1 MRKGH
6 PLGVNRY
13 APILRLGAPLIA
25 FFLVQQLANLIGVAF
40 YGHLGDAALAG
51 VGAAGAILGVV
62 MALLFGFDTGAQALI
77 SRAVG
82 AGSPSR
88 PGEVLADTLAGA
100 IPLGALLAVGLWA
113 FGPTVLAILI
123 HDKAALAAGS
133 AFLRASAPQLLFLA
147 VTTPINAGWIASG
160 RPGVAFLVT
169 VITATAQVGFTW
181 LLVFG
186 VGPIA
191 AEGAAGVGMAGTLD
205 TLLGLCLQIFLALR
219 LRLVPRWAAPSLA
232 GTLEVVAIGW
242 PVSVQQS
249 LVQFFLIIIFFIVA
263 QLGVAQAAVLNVLV
277 SLTLAPIQTMTG
289 FGVAAATLVGQ
300 SLGRGEVDAARR
312 WGWRSAGVGV
322 LVTAPMGLVAVLAPG
337 PLLGLFLHDPAT
349 LALAILPT
357 RIAGL
362 AVGLDAAGRIL
373 GFAFRGAGA
382 TKIAAGVPFASQ
394 WLIQVPL
401 MWWVALRLGA
411 GVTGVVAVQTG
422 VVFADAALF
431 AALWSGGL
439 WTRGRPAAAADLADV
454 PPDARRIAILGG
466 GGAGKSTLARRL
478 GAARGLPVIHLD
490 RLVFGPGWT
499 RLGAEAVRQRLTA
512 ALPDDAWIVE
522 GTYAEAS
529 ELTLPRADL
538 VLWIDQPT
546 WLRMWRSWR
555 KTRDHQGRPRADRP
569 EGCAEGFGWRYA
581 VIVLRYGRL
590 SKSWERGL
598 DALSRTPVVR
608 LRGDRAIARLLG
620 EDVR

>member
-1 MRKGH
+1 MRTQP
-6 PLGVNRY
+6 PLGFQRY

-25 FFLVQQLANLIGVAF
+25 FFLVQSLANLVGVALL
-40 YGHLGDAALAG
+40 GHLGDAVLAG
-51 VGAAGAILGVV
+51 VGAANAIYGVV

-82 AGSPSR
+82 AGSRSR
-88 PGEVLADTLAGA
+88 PGEVLADALAAA
-100 IPLGALLAVGLWA
+100 IPLGACLAIGLWA
-113 FGPTVLAILI
+113 FGPAVLAMLT

-133 AFLRASAPQLLFLA
+133 AFLRAAAPSLLLLA

-169 VITATAQVGFTW
+169 VVTATAQVGFTW
-181 LLVFG
+181 LLLFG
-186 VGPIA
+186 AGPIA
-191 AEGAAGVGMAGTLD
+191 PQGAAGAGLAGTLD
-205 TLLGLCLQIFLALR
+205 TLLGLGLQLVLALR
-219 LRLVPRWAAPSLA
+219 LRLVPRWSAPSLA
-232 GTLEVVAIGW
+232 GALEVVAIGW
-242 PVSVQQS
+242 PVSAQQS
-249 LVQFFLIIIFFIVA
+249 LVQCFLIIIFFIVA
-263 QLGVAQAAVLNVLV
+263 QLGVAQAAVINVLV
-277 SLTLAPIQTMTG
+277 SLTLVPIQTMTG

-312 WGWRSAGVGV
+312 WGWRSAGVGA
-322 LVTAPMGLVAVLAPG
+322 LVTAPMGLIAVLAPG

-349 LALAILPT
+349 LALAILPA

-401 MWWVALRLGA
+401 MWWIALRLGM
-411 GVTGVVAVQTG
+411 GVTGVVLVQGG

-439 WTRGRPAAAADLADV
+439 WTRAGPPARADV
-454 PPDARRIAILGG
+454 AGLAPDARRIAILGG

-490 RLVFGPGWT
+490 RVVFGPGWT
-499 RLGAEAVRQRLTA
+499 RLEPEAVRARLVA

-546 WLRMWRSWR
+546 WLRLWRSWR
-555 KTRDHQGRPRADRP
+555 KTRRHRGRPRADRP
-569 EGCAEGFGWRYA
+569 DGCTEAFGWRYA
-581 VIVLRYGRL
+581 GMLLRYGRL
-590 SKSWERGL
+590 SGAWERQL
-598 DALSRTPVVR
+598 NALARLPVIH
-608 LRGDRAIARLLG
+608 LRGDRDIARLLG
-620 EDVR
+620 EDA

>member
-1 MRKGH
+1 MRKDD
-6 PLGVNRY
+6 PLTQRRY

-25 FFLVQQLANLIGVAF
+25 FFLVQQLASLIGVAF
-40 YGHLGDAALAG
+40 YGHLGDAVLAG

-62 MALLFGFDTGAQALI
+62 GALLFGFDTGAQALI

-82 AGSPSR
+82 AGSRSR
-88 PGEVLADTLAGA
+88 PGEVLADTLAVA

-113 FGPTVLAILI
+113 FGPAVLATMI

-133 AFLRASAPQLLFLA
+133 AFLRAAAPQLLFLA
-147 VTTPINAGWIASG
+147 VTTQINAGWIASG
-160 RPGVAFLVT
+160 RPGVSFLVT
-169 VITATAQVGFTW
+169 AVTATAQVGFTW

-186 VGPIA
+186 AGPIA

-205 TLLGLCLQIFLALR
+205 TLLGLFLQIFLALR
-219 LRLVPRWAAPSLA
+219 LSLAPRWSAPSFA
-232 GTLEVVAIGW
+232 GALEVVAIGW
-242 PVSVQQS
+242 PVSLQQS
-249 LVQFFLIIIFFIVA
+249 LTQFFLIIVYFIVA
-263 QLGVAQAAVLNVLV
+263 QLGVAQTAVINVLV
-277 SLTLAPIQTMTG
+277 SLTLVPIQTMTG

-312 WGWRSAGVGV
+312 WGWRSAGVGT
-322 LVTAPMGLVAVLAPG
+322 LVTAPMGLVALIAPG

-349 LALAILPT
+349 LALAILPA

-362 AVGLDAAGRIL
+362 AIGLDAVGRVL

-394 WLIQVPL
+394 WLLQIPL
-401 MWWVALRLGA
+401 MWWFAVRLGA
-411 GVTGVVAVQTG
+411 GVMGVVLVQTG

-431 AALWSGGL
+431 AVLWSGSL
-439 WTRGRPAAAADLADV
+439 WSRARATARADFAGV

-499 RLGAEAVRQRLTA
+499 RLGAEVVRERLTA

-529 ELTLPRADL
+529 EVTLPRADL

-555 KTRDHQGRPRADRP
+555 KTRRHRNGPRADRP
-569 EGCAEGFGWRYA
+569 DGCAEEFGWRY
-581 VIVLRYGRL
+581 VGLVLRYGRL
-590 SKSWERGL
+590 TKAWEQGL
-598 DALSRTPVVR
+598 NALSRTPVIH

-620 EDVR
+620 EDAG